1 MFHGS
6 ILRPQCDENEG
17 RSDEGAWLTHPPL
30 ADTLVVV
37 LEFRETA
44 IFTRDVVSLLTD
56 EEYAELQGVLI
67 VQPDAG
73 GVIPGTGGLRKLRWS
88 QKRRGKGKR
97 GGVRVIY
104 YWYVSGALIYMLL
117 AYSKDDQDDL
127 TIAEKRLLARLVAEE
142 FK

>member
-1 MFHGS
+1 V
-6 ILRPQCDENEG
+6 
-17 RSDEGAWLTHPPL
+17 AWLTHPPL
-30 ADTLVVV
+30 AYTLVVV

-44 IFTRDVVSLLTD
+44 IFTRDVISLLTD

-73 GVIPGTGGLRKLRWS
+73 DVIPGTGGLRKLRWS

-104 YWYVSGALIYMLL
+104 YWYVSGSLIYMLL
-117 AYSKDDQDDL
+117 AYSKDEQDDL
-127 TIAEKRLLARLVAEE
+127 TTAEKRLLARLVAEE